1 MSRNGKGMFKDSHY
15 KKWLILFLAFL
26 AWLVVGSM
34 AIVYYFDPLCCTGTI
49 RKHNRIIPV
58 IDARLQKTNM
68 LLRSN
73 NNYDALLIGSS
84 RPEQFRQ
91 EDFLPLHVFNYS
103 APSMYPDEFEE
114 YIDLFLQNNKKKTK
128 IIFLG
133 LDFYGTNLKMYKHV
147 RPPSFYI
154 KSCSSPLTWRNLL
167 SIDSLKYALR
177 MARGKNDRFNYDRIT
192 IDKLTGKISRKESER
207 VFRGDLA
214 GFAETFYGD
223 YVYNPDYR
231 RLLREVKERHSQVRF
246 VVFTTPETAQLFKV
260 LVSKGRMGDYERWL
274 QDIIDV
280 FGGVYNFMLPTSFT
294 MNRDNFFD
302 AQHLYPEK
310 ATPIVRRI
318 MGESEQRGA
327 EIGYLLTQKTIKVH
341 LDKVHKLIMDL

>member
-1 MSRNGKGMFKDSHY
+1 
-15 KKWLILFLAFL
+15 
-26 AWLVVGSM
+26 
-34 AIVYYFDPLCCTGTI
+34 
-49 RKHNRIIPV
+49 
-58 IDARLQKTNM
+58 
-68 LLRSN
+68 
-73 NNYDALLIGSS
+73 
-84 RPEQFRQ
+84 
-91 EDFLPLHVFNYS
+91 
-103 APSMYPDEFEE
+103 
-114 YIDLFLQNNKKKTK
+114 
-128 IIFLG
+128 
-133 LDFYGTNLKMYKHV
+133 
-147 RPPSFYI
+147 
-154 KSCSSPLTWRNLL
+154 
-167 SIDSLKYALR
+167 
-177 MARGKNDRFNYDRIT
+177 
-192 IDKLTGKISRKESER
+192 
-207 VFRGDLA
+207 VFRGDLT